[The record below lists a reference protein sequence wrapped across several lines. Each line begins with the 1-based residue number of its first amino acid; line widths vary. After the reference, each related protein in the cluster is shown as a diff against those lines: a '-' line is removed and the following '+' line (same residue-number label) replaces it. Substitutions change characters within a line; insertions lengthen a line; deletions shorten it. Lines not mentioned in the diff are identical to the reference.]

1 MTARRR
7 ESNLSRADFRT
18 SGQQHVSSMSL
29 CGLKNDVLASLD
41 LASRKQTDLIAKIL
55 NVLEHHHGIRADGHC
70 RARHN
75 LPYGSRR

>member
-1 MTARRR
+1 
-7 ESNLSRADFRT
+7 
-18 SGQQHVSSMSL
+18 MSL